1 MGNRVNY
8 FIPYVRQG
16 LTTLADHQQSSAGRL
31 QFDVNVFLEGKD
43 ASGKQLE
50 RAVRQKVVLL
60 GPGDILGVDSRTVSR
75 VAPPPDTTSF
85 EASLTPFIEFH
96 EPDFLWRFSTRQAAD
111 GKNWLPW
118 LTLIILKRRMGA
130 EEGEFVLLPKDKADL
145 PSRIQVQPD
154 AILPDLNESWRW
166 AHVHMLDTQ
175 GIKHEHLKAEV
186 ARSSKNTVCRLMSPR
201 RLEPE
206 TAYEAFLVPTFRLG
220 VEVALGLTTETTD
233 RKQLSWNTPAD
244 GAGQQLPY
252 YYRWSFQTGTKGDFE
267 YLVRKLQPR
276 KLRDLGIRKI
286 DCRTP
291 GFGIEPE
298 VPEMDM
304 EAALRSLDVAVQ
316 DWGMDDKQTDGPNA
330 TQRELADLLNSSEQ
344 GDVLRVTPPVYGEWY
359 AEQSN
364 AEKKLL
370 PEQQHWLEEINL
382 DFRHRAAAGLG
393 VQFVKEN
400 QEKLMQA
407 AWTQLNKVQEV
418 NRRLNLGRFGR
429 AVSKSL
435 HRRMEKMNP
444 DHLWKL
450 ALPVQDKMLFPVEEQ
465 QVRARG
471 VSNSNLTIGAHLR
484 ASEVTNKLA
493 QVKVKKY
500 LPKKSSTAEV
510 GDDSGG
516 AGSTFF
522 TPVTANQ
529 LVSQAFQVAGT
540 TRKTPQLN
548 SIPFQIEDKNET
560 SSELFNTLGAKM
572 KTALDPTETIQ
583 VRLANRI
590 RRIRT
595 WEKHRQYNE
604 QLPPKTKSRSDQE
617 SESELDPLR
626 PVLWYPEFHRP
637 MYHFLRDLSQEY
649 ILSGVEH
656 IPPDTVGL
664 LAANRRFIEAYM
676 LGLNHE
682 FASELRWREFPT
694 DLRGSY
700 FRSFWDTSIYS
711 VDEKEEEEFWEESQ
725 DGIRLLAHIRRE
737 FGTHYDREMIVDA
750 YTAGEPSETQKLV
763 AAIYEEAVEKW
774 LLSRD
779 EDKDIAEIAN
789 WEKNSR
795 LGEHPAPGTWTN
807 KKKNTDALV
816 LVVRGELL
824 QKFGN
829 TLIYLVNRKADDTT
843 QPDLSLNAVRKFPI
857 FEGALPPDMIFIG
870 FPITT
875 KEVGDYF
882 LIFEERIT
890 DLRFGLDIDAEGN
903 GENDLS
909 WLHFEDLQA
918 GDYLND
924 RRPANELANRW
935 DNAAFIGKVMYQ
947 KQVRVAIELARMVP
961 DRLFKDV

>member
-8 FIPYVRQG
+8 FMPYTRQG
-16 LTTLADHQQSSAGRL
+16 LTTLADHRQSSAGRL
-31 QFDVNVFLEGKD
+31 QFEVNVFLEGKD
-43 ASGKQLE
+43 GSGNKLE
-50 RAVRQKVVLL
+50 RTVRQKIVLL
-60 GPGDILGVDSRTVSR
+60 GPGDILGVDPRIISR
-75 VAPPPDTTSF
+75 VAPPPDTNSF
-85 EASLTPFIEFH
+85 EASLTPFIEFN

-111 GKNWLPW
+111 GENWLPW
-118 LTLIILKRRMGA
+118 LTLIILKRSMGA
-130 EEGEFVLLPKDKADL
+130 EEGEFVTLQNDQADL
-145 PSRIQVQPD
+145 PPRIQVKPN
-154 AILPDLNESWRW
+154 AVLPDLNESWRW
-166 AHVHMLDTQ
+166 AHVHMLETQ
-175 GIKHEHLKAEV
+175 GLKHEDLKAAV

-206 TAYEAFLVPTFRLG
+206 TAYEVFLVPTFRLG
-220 VEVALGLTTETTD
+220 VQVALGLATENTD
-233 RKQLSWNTPAD
+233 RKELSWDTPAA

-252 YYRWSFQTGTKGDFE
+252 YYRWSFRTGTKGDFE

-276 KLRDLGIRKI
+276 KLRGLGIRKI

-298 VPEMDM
+298 ITEMEM
-304 EAALRSLDVAVQ
+304 EAALKSLDVAVQ
-316 DWGMDDKQTDGPNA
+316 SWGMDNKQADGLNA
-330 TQRELADLLNSSEQ
+330 TQRDMANLLNSSEQ
-344 GDVLRVTPPVYGEWY
+344 DDILRVAPPVYGEWY
-359 AEQSN
+359 AERSN
-364 AEKKLL
+364 AEEKLVVD
-370 PEQQHWLEEINL
+370 QQHWLEEINL

-393 VQFVKEN
+393 VQFVKQN

-429 AVSKSL
+429 SISKSL

-450 ALPVQDKMLFPVEEQ
+450 ALPVQNKMLFSEEEQ
-465 QVRARG
+465 QVRTRG
-471 VSNSNLTIGAHLR
+471 VNNSNLTIGAHLR
-484 ASEVTNKLA
+484 ASEITNKLV

-500 LPKKSSTAEV
+500 LPKKRSTAEAGDESGAV
-510 GDDSGG
+510 GSV
-516 AGSTFF
+516 FF

-540 TRKTPQLN
+540 TRKTPQSSSTL
-548 SIPFQIEDKNET
+548 FQIEDKNET
-560 SSELFNTLGAKM
+560 SGDLFNTLGAKM
-572 KTALDPTETIQ
+572 KMALDPKETIQ
-583 VRLANRI
+583 VRLANRV

-595 WEKHRQYNE
+595 WEKHRRYNE
-604 QLPPKTKSRSDQE
+604 EDLAKTKSRSDQQ

-649 ILSGVEH
+649 ILAGVEH
-656 IPPDTVGL
+656 IPQDTVGL

-676 LGLNHE
+676 LGVNHE

-711 VDEKEEEEFWEESQ
+711 VDEKEEDEFWENSQ
-725 DGIRLLAHIRRE
+725 DGIRLLAHIHRE

-750 YTAGEPSETQKLV
+750 YTTGEPSDTQKAV

-779 EDKDIAEIAN
+779 EDKDIAEIAD
-789 WEKNSR
+789 WKKNSR

-807 KKKNTDALV
+807 NKKNVDALV

-824 QKFGN
+824 QKFEN
-829 TLIYLVNRKADDTT
+829 TLIYLVNRNAEDST
-843 QPDLSLNAVRKFPI
+843 QPDLSSNAGRKFPV

-890 DLRFGLDIDAEGN
+890 DLRLGLDIDASGN

-909 WLHFEDLQA
+909 WLHFEDLHA
-918 GDYLND
+918 GDYLNG
-924 RRPANELANRW
+924 RRPANELASRW

-947 KQVRVAIELARMVP
+947 KQVRVAIELSRMVP
-961 DRLFKDV
+961 ERLFKNF